1 MRGSDLALQLA
12 SCKADAFHKLA
23 TRKVGTIA
31 YRLHPR
37 VHYPEED
44 PNWEVPEKYLRT
56 KGKPADSWKSEKP
69 DRQNSRNSTASS
81 DTVVGD
87 EQPAE
92 GATKNE
98 KKGKQQSGEEGQAQ
112 EQEQDQD
119 QEAGSG
125 NDQSEEEED
134 PNLVTWYGP
143 NDPANPQDWSVFKK
157 CAVTAQLCLLT
168 FSIYIGS
175 AIYSPGYESLNQS
188 FGVSSV
194 VATLGLTLFVFGC
207 E

>member
-1 MRGSDLALQLA
+1 M
-12 SCKADAFHKLA
+12 
-23 TRKVGTIA
+23 
-31 YRLHPR
+31 
-37 VHYPEED
+37 HYPEED

-56 KGKPADSWKSEKP
+56 KGKSADSWKSEKP
-69 DRQNSRNSTASS
+69 NRQNSRNSTASS
-81 DTVVGD
+81 DTVVGED
-87 EQPAE
+87 QPAE
-92 GATKNE
+92 AASKNE
-98 KKGKQQSGEEGQAQ
+98 KKGKQQSGGSDQAQ
-112 EQEQDQD
+112 EQQQD

-125 NDQSEEEED
+125 DDESEKEED

-175 AIYSPGYESLNQS
+175 AIYSPGYESLNES